1 MKMLM
6 VVAVMTVW
14 LTTNPAFAAGA
25 VEEAKIAALENRVKQ
40 LEDRVAQL
48 EGAASKRS
56 AESSAADSRRSN
68 LRELFVARIDQD
80 RSTYSDDELREIER
94 LYQIANRE
102 WNSPEAKESL
112 KTLIGKYSK
121 ANRTGCAVLY
131 LGQMSSGEEKES
143 YLKRAIAEF
152 GDCRYGNGVQV
163 GAYARFHLA
172 HYYQKIG
179 KADEAAALFKEIREQ
194 YPDAVDHKGR
204 LLADIMPK

>member
-1 MKMLM
+1 MKILT
-6 VVAVMTVW
+6 VVAVLTAW
-14 LTTNPAFAAGA
+14 LTAGPAFAAGA
-25 VEEAKIAALENRVKQ
+25 AQEAKIAALESRVKQ

-48 EGAASKRS
+48 EGSASK
-56 AESSAADSRRSN
+56 ADAGTAVDSRRAN
-68 LRELFVARIDQD
+68 LRELFVARIEQD

-131 LGQMSSGEEKES
+131 LGQMSSGEEKEN

-172 HYYQKIG
+172 HYYQKTG

-194 YPDAVDHKGR
+194 FPDAVDHKGR